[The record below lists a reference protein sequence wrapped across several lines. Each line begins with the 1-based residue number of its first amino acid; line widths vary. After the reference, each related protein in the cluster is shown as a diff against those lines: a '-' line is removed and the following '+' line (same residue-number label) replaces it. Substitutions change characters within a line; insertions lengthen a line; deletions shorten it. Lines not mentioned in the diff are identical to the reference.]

1 MDNKKRPTILII
13 DDDKQL
19 SVLVNKILVTK
30 QYQVI
35 IANSFDDV
43 KCWFN
48 DVLAQKQQSA
58 DLILLDLLMP
68 ELDGIEMYRW
78 LRSKKLTMHTPII
91 VLTAVDTVS
100 KRVECLGMGANDYI
114 VKPFAMS
121 ELLTRIDVH
130 LQLSELRLAKTAA
143 EAQIASQTR
152 FLDVINII
160 SHQAAQHLNL
170 DKMLTGVVNKVTRAF
185 HCRVCAIYLFSP
197 ETNLLMLSATSLA
210 TDTSTH
216 IPNIITHAIEQ
227 EKSIAHGSEA
237 VATIM
242 RDDVIMGVLYV
253 ANDKSVEVSQEIVQ
267 ALEILVAQLST
278 AITNAY
284 LFQDIRQ
291 HNLELDKIA
300 KENARLLANE
310 QQQRQQAEQLHR
322 MVQLISS
329 SLDMTDVLVTA
340 IESLR
345 TMMHVERG
353 SLFLLNKDKNE
364 LAFTGTLHQDKS
376 HLTDYTLPAN
386 QGIVGQVIT
395 QGKPLIVNDA
405 QNHPAFSPM
414 IDEITGNKTL
424 SVLCVPLVAGSEVI
438 GAAELINKIN
448 GEFSQLD
455 LRLVESVATSIA
467 IALDNA
473 RLYQKQG
480 KLVDEVAHSQAQ
492 LLQSEKLAATGRLA
506 ASLAHEINNP
516 LQAIH
521 SSLQLAIHFDLDI
534 EKQTSYLNMASEEVE
549 RIIDIVTRILD
560 FARPSPA
567 MVESVDVNKV
577 ISQVIRLTH
586 KHMSHGKWDVHQSM
600 PSDLPALEA
609 IPDQI
614 TQVFMSI
621 MLNAFDAMPDG
632 GSLIIRTNYDD
643 EWLKI
648 SFQDTGIGMTNDTRE
663 KIFEPFFSTK
673 EGRSGLGL
681 SISYGII
688 ERHGGMINVSSMPN
702 EGSIFTVCLPIAKS
716 DARNVVPKFN

>member
-1 MDNKKRPTILII
+1 MNNKKRPTILII

-48 DVLAQKQQSA
+48 DVLVQKQQSA

-68 ELDGIEMYRW
+68 KLDGIEMYRW
-78 LRSKKLTMHTPII
+78 LRNKELTKHIPII

-185 HCRVCAIYLFSP
+185 HCHICAIYLFSP
-197 ETNLLMLSATSLA
+197 ETNHLTLSATSSVDH
-210 TDTSTH
+210 TPIQIPH
-216 IPNIITHAIEQ
+216 IVTHAIEQ
-227 EKSIAHGSEA
+227 ERSIAHDLEA

-242 RDDVIMGVLYV
+242 RDDVIMGALYV

-322 MVQLISS
+322 MAQLISS

-364 LAFTGTLHQDKS
+364 LAFTGTLQDES

-386 QGIVGQVIT
+386 EGIVGQVIT
-395 QGKPLIVNDA
+395 QGKPLIVNDV

-455 LRLVESVATSIA
+455 LKLVESVATSIA

-521 SSLQLAIHFDLDI
+521 SSLQLAIHFDLDL
-534 EKQTSYLNMASEEVE
+534 EKQTVYLNMASEEVE

-567 MVESVDVNKV
+567 MMEIVDVNKV
-577 ISQVIRLTH
+577 IGQVIRLTH

-600 PSDLPALEA
+600 PSDLPLLEA

-648 SFQDTGIGMTNDTRE
+648 SFQDTGIGMTIDTQE

-688 ERHGGMINVSSMPN
+688 ERHGGIINVSSMPN

-716 DARNVVPKFN
+716 DSRNVVPKFN